1 MTTKSTHIE
10 NMNKHGTP
18 DNPESAKKP
27 DTKITVPEGAVYL
40 TD

>member
-1 MTTKSTHIE
+1 MTTNITHIE
-10 NMNKHGTP
+10 NMNKHGTS

-27 DTKITVPEGAVYL
+27 DTKITAPEGAIYL